1 MLFASQVPG
10 VAIIF
15 AAMKSNHPSMDS
27 EMDVYRN
34 LSDLIEVTGFYMGQI
49 LY

>member
-34 LSDLIEVTGFYMGQI
+34 LSDLIGVTGFYMGQI

>member
-1 MLFASQVPG
+1 
-10 VAIIF
+10 
-15 AAMKSNHPSMDS
+15 MDS